1 MGSKRLTAI
10 LVCCLLLSS
19 CSSKDDDLLEELK
32 NKSSSQQVESS
43 QSSVSEEQIQSSSIV
58 QPENLFDEI
67 ESGSSSEVPSSSQPE
82 SKVEEQKS
90 EQDEFEKVV
99 NSKQSEREQALD
111 LIEFWKSNIPGI
123 TVDLFKSK
131 PEELLSKLEGQFPMG
146 LRYIWGKPKIQM
158 EPVIGGFQD
167 MWVCSSADGS
177 FSAQLKVMY
186 NSTDEVEAEI
196 VSVIPEVIVDKNNL
210 VGVTE
215 SKQAQSK
222 LDLKGISEKLQDE
235 TVDIDYYSS
244 LFEGISY
251 EDLVIEW
258 GKPDHKDAE
267 NYQCWDISNGFVCV
281 LFDSEGKFN
290 SCKYV
295 LKEGN
300 SDESL
305 N

>member
-1 MGSKRLTAI
+1 MIGSKRLTAI

-19 CSSKDDDLLEELK
+19 CSNKDDDLLEELK
-32 NKSSSQQVESS
+32 NKSSSQQIESS
-43 QSSVSEEQIQSSSIV
+43 QSSVSEEQIQSSSIA
-58 QPENLFDEI
+58 QPQNLFDEI
-67 ESGSSSEVPSSSQPE
+67 ESESSSKVSSNSFEE
-82 SKVEEQKS
+82 SKMEEQ
-90 EQDEFEKVV
+90 ERNEFEKVV

-177 FSAQLKVMY
+177 FSGQLKVMY

-196 VSVIPEVIVDKNNL
+196 VSVTPEVIVDKNNL
-210 VGVTE
+210 IGVTE
-215 SKQAQSK
+215 SKQSKSK
-222 LDLKGISEKLQDE
+222 LDLKAISENLQDE

-244 LFEGISY
+244 LFEGVSY

-267 NYQCWDISNGFVCV
+267 NYQCWDTSNGFVCV

>member
-1 MGSKRLTAI
+1 MIGSKGLTAI
-10 LVCCLLLSS
+10 LICCLLLSS

-32 NKSSSQQVESS
+32 NKGSSQQVESS
-43 QSSVSEEQIQSSSIV
+43 QSSISEEQVQSSSV
-58 QPENLFDEI
+58 AQPQNLFDEI
-67 ESGSSSEVPSSSQPE
+67 ESEPSSEVSSNSFEE
-82 SKVEEQKS
+82 SKMEEQ
-90 EQDEFEKVV
+90 ERNEFEKVV

-177 FSAQLKVMY
+177 FSGQLKVMY

-196 VSVIPEVIVDKNNL
+196 VSVTPEVIVDKNNL
-210 VGVTE
+210 IGVTE
-215 SKQAQSK
+215 SKQSKSK
-222 LDLKGISEKLQDE
+222 LDLKAISENLQDE

-267 NYQCWDISNGFVCV
+267 NYQCWDNSNGFVCV

-290 SCKYV
+290 SCKYA